1 MADQIKLI
9 SRMDLLNVPDYP
21 MPVYPRGAGH
31 YIISPGVIHYGGE
44 RQDFVQLFWGV
55 SGSGLLKIADRS
67 CLLAP
72 GALAIKFSGEFHSY
86 HAQDSLWE
94 LRWLTFD
101 GSNADSFMR
110 SFGYPLFNERA
121 GDCPFH
127 LFEEYAKGLSD
138 SRPNAQ
144 RALFSVLAQVLALA
158 GGIPVEN
165 ESSSGRLLRKALAL
179 INTNYREH
187 MFNVSALSE
196 MLGVHR
202 STVNRAFKE
211 AMEGNPCDYIMQL
224 RIRHAMNLLKDS
236 NMKISDIAVDSGF
249 PDKTYFC
256 RVMKNA
262 FGKSPKE
269 LRD

>member
-1 MADQIKLI
+1 
-9 SRMDLLNVPDYP
+9 MDLLNVPDYP

-55 SGSGLLKIADRS
+55 SGTGLLKIADSS

-101 GSNADSFMR
+101 GSSADSFMR

-121 GDCPFH
+121 GDCPSH
-127 LFEEYAKGLSD
+127 LFEDYAKGLSD
-138 SRPNAQ
+138 SRPYAQ
-144 RALFSVLAQVLALA
+144 RALFAVLSQILALA
-158 GGIPVEN
+158 GGVPAEN
-165 ESSSGRLLRKALAL
+165 ETCGGRLLRKALSL
-179 INTNYREH
+179 INTNYREP
-187 MFNVSALSE
+187 MFNVNALAE

-202 STVNRAFKE
+202 ATLNRAFKE
-211 AMEGNPCDYIMQL
+211 GFDSNPSDYIMQL
-224 RIRHAMNLLKDS
+224 RLRHAMNLLKDS
-236 NMKISDIAVDSGF
+236 NMKISDIAADSGF
-249 PDKTYFC
+249 PDQTYFC
-256 RVMKNA
+256 RLIKNA
-262 FGKSPKE
+262 YGKSPKA
-269 LRD
+269 LRA